1 MSDNNELLHAMIAYD
16 RGDPKRIHHFL
27 KVYEFAKLI
36 CAGEK
41 VGDELRHIT
50 ETAAIVHDIGIHL
63 AEQKYG
69 NGHGHY
75 QEIEGPPEAKKML
88 EALGYDTAVT
98 ERVCRLVSLHHTY
111 TNIDGIDYQIL
122 VEADFLVNIYEH
134 HENDSDGEAMRAEA
148 RAVRKTIFRT
158 ETGKELLDELYG

>member
-1 MSDNNELLHAMIAYD
+1 MPENSELLRAMIAYD

-41 VGDELRHIT
+41 VGDELRHVM

-88 EALGYDTAVT
+88 EALGYDKAVT
-98 ERVCRLVSLHHTY
+98 DRVCWLVGHHHTY
-111 TNIDGIDYQIL
+111 TNIDGTDYQIL

-158 ETGKELLDELYG
+158 ETGKALLDELYG

>member
-1 MSDNNELLHAMIAYD
+1 MPENSELLRAMIAYD

-41 VGDELRHIT
+41 VGDELRHVM

-88 EALGYDTAVT
+88 EALGYDKAVT
-98 ERVCRLVSLHHTY
+98 DRVCWLVGHHHTY
-111 TNIDGIDYQIL
+111 TNIDSTDYQIL

-134 HENDSDGEAMRAEA
+134 HENDSDDAAMKAEA
-148 RAVRKTIFRT
+148 LAVRKTIFRT
-158 ETGKELLDELYG
+158 QTGKALLDELYG

>member
-41 VGDELRHIT
+41 VGNELRHIT

-63 AEQKYG
+63 AEQNTATGTGIIRKSKDRRKR
-69 NGHGHY
+69 
-75 QEIEGPPEAKKML
+75 KKCSKRS
-88 EALGYDTAVT
+88 VT
-98 ERVCRLVSLHHTY
+98 IRR
-111 TNIDGIDYQIL
+111 
-122 VEADFLVNIYEH
+122 
-134 HENDSDGEAMRAEA
+134 
-148 RAVRKTIFRT
+148 
-158 ETGKELLDELYG
+158 

>member
-1 MSDNNELLHAMIAYD
+1 MPENSELLRAMIAYD

-41 VGDELRHIT
+41 VGDELRHVM

-88 EALGYDTAVT
+88 EALGYDKAVT
-98 ERVCRLVSLHHTY
+98 DRVCWLVGHHHTY
-111 TNIDGIDYQIL
+111 TNIDGTDYQIL

-134 HENDSDGEAMRAEA
+134 HENDSDNEAMKAEA

-158 ETGKELLDELYG
+158 QTGKALLDELYG

>member
-1 MSDNNELLHAMIAYD
+1 MPENSELLRAMIAYD

-41 VGDELRHIT
+41 VGDELRHVM

-88 EALGYDTAVT
+88 EALGYDKAVT
-98 ERVCRLVSLHHTY
+98 DRVCWLVGHHHTY
-111 TNIDGIDYQIL
+111 TDIDGTDYQIL

-134 HENDSDGEAMRAEA
+134 HENDSDDAAMKAEA
-148 RAVRKTIFRT
+148 LAVRKTIFRT
-158 ETGKELLDELYG
+158 QTGKALLDELYG

>member
-1 MSDNNELLHAMIAYD
+1 MPENSELLRAMIAYD

-41 VGDELRHIT
+41 VGDELRHVM

-88 EALGYDTAVT
+88 EALGYDKAVT
-98 ERVCRLVSLHHTY
+98 DRVCWLVGHHHTY
-111 TNIDGIDYQIL
+111 TNIDGTDYQIL
-122 VEADFLVNIYEH
+122 VEADFLVHIYEH
-134 HENDSDGEAMRAEA
+134 HENDSDDAAMKAEA
-148 RAVRKTIFRT
+148 LAVRKTIFRT
-158 ETGKELLDELYG
+158 QTGKALLDELYG